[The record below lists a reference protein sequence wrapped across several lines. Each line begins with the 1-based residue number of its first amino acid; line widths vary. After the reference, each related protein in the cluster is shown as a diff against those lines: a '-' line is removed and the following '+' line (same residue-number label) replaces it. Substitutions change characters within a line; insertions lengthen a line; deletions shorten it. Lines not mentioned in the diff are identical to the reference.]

1 MTSDNTY
8 SAGEAYQFDRDDP
21 VRPAETHADKNLEM
35 RSYTLNTDPG
45 LLRDLIDAGFGDDP
59 MPPQLATLF
68 RPYRV
73 PAVSDLYQVHQWAW
87 EDSPDPGSR
96 AEPIDNPPVTALGMR
111 TTPGEVLQVPVS
123 GYNIGGLPETMEVL
137 ILYADADT
145 IALRYTREDSSGSAG
160 YTIHVDNLCVDPNLL
175 ALYESLDDPDGP
187 RYVYVP
193 LDQRPYHYDLPNLP
207 EGHPIGVARDEEI
220 VVSIVDSGTFM
231 EPRLC
236 HDWWEIRPGY
246 GDDCTPLDTAP

>member
-1 MTSDNTY
+1 L
-8 SAGEAYQFDRDDP
+8 DDP
-21 VRPAETHADKNLEM
+21 VRPAETHADKNLEV
-35 RSYTLNTDPG
+35 RSYTRNPDSG
-45 LLRDLIDAGFGDDP
+45 LQRGLIDAGQGDDP

-73 PAVSDLYQVHQWAW
+73 PAVSDLYQVHHWAW
-87 EDSPDPGSR
+87 APSPDPGTR
-96 AEPIDNPPVTALGMR
+96 AEPISYPAVTALGMQ

-123 GYNIGGLPETMEVL
+123 GYDIGGIPVTMEVL

-145 IALRYTREDSSGSAG
+145 VTLRYTREDSSGSPG

-193 LDQRPYHYDLPNLP
+193 PDQRPYWYDLPNLP
-207 EGHPIGVARDEEI
+207 EGHPIGVARDGE
-220 VVSIVDSGTFM
+220 VVVAIVDSGTFM
-231 EPRLC
+231 DPRVC

-246 GDDCTPLDTAP
+246 GEHCTPLWATQ